1 MSYYKLCYNNK
12 VEYKGDKMKIV
23 CIGHAA
29 YDITIPVEGYPLENT
44 KNRVANR
51 IECGGG
57 PACNAA
63 YLLGCWGSDVEF
75 IGVVGNDLYGKKIKE
90 ELEHAH
96 VKTGHM
102 QLNENYET
110 TSSFIIANTE
120 IGSRTILTYRPHEME
135 WSGNLLLDKPD
146 VILIDGQEYELSKK
160 ILKENPDAISIIDAG
175 RPVDEV
181 IELSHMVS
189 YLVCSHEFAESLTNT
204 TLKHATKETLES
216 CFIKMEEIFKNH
228 IIITLES
235 TGSLY
240 RDKDTIKLM
249 PAIKVKA
256 VDSTGAGDLFHG
268 AFTYAIS
275 KKLPIEK
282 VMQIATVAGGISVT
296 KLGGRN
302 SVATKEEMRSYI
314 HDFE

>member
-1 MSYYKLCYNNK
+1 MTYCNLCYK

-29 YDITIPVEGYPLENT
+29 YDITIPVDGYPQENT
-44 KNRVANR
+44 KNRVENR

-57 PACNAA
+57 PASNAA

-75 IGVVGNDLYGKKIKE
+75 VGVVGNDLYGKTIKE
-90 ELEHAH
+90 ELEHVH
-96 VKTGHM
+96 VKTTNM
-102 QLNENYET
+102 KLNQEYTT
-110 TSSFIIANTE
+110 TSSFIIANTKV
-120 IGSRTILTYRPHEME
+120 GSRTILTYRPHEMKWE
-135 WSGNLLLDKPD
+135 GNLVLDNPD
-146 VILIDGQEYELSKK
+146 IILMDGQEYELSKK
-160 ILKENPDAISIIDAG
+160 ILKQYKDAISIIDAG

-181 IELSHMVS
+181 IELSHMVD
-189 YLVCSHEFAESLTNT
+189 YIVCSHEFAESMTNT
-204 TLKHATKETLES
+204 SLKNADKETLET
-216 CFIKMEEIFKNH
+216 CFKKMEEIFKNH

-240 RDKDTIKLM
+240 RDQDTIKLM

-275 KKLPIEK
+275 KKLPMEK

-302 SVATKEEMRSYI
+302 SVATKEEMRRYI